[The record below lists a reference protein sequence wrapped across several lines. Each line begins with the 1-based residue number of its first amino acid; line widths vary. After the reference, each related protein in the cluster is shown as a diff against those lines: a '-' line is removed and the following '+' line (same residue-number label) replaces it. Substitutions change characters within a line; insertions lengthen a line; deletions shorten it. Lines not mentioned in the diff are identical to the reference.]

1 MGKVSGYNLPMFM
14 MGDLCSYGFYVTR
27 KLADTVYDISLI
39 RKLEE
44 F

>member
-1 MGKVSGYNLPMFM
+1 MGKVSGYKLSMFI
-14 MGDLCSYGFYVTR
+14 MGDLCSYGFHVAG

-39 RKLEE
+39 RKMEE